1 MNFISHPLRKVLIVQ
16 AARSILFTVCSLHY
30 FDQICVL
37 DGYMHAVQG
46 YDVFRFYYTVV
57 VLVDFEEGF
66 VN

>member
-1 MNFISHPLRKVLIVQ
+1 LIVQ